1 MLALVDLDLGDPA
14 KAAREAADVETELR
28 AVLPPRHAG
37 LVDALATH
45 AAILNRRGAFD
56 AARAKLDEALSIAR
70 ESVGEDSIITANL
83 ENTLAES
90 LLGLGRFRES
100 VAHSETAYAIQRRV
114 RADPVAGAVA
124 GADLGVAFATIG
136 DYARAQALLGDAIA
150 ALSIA
155 RPADDP
161 ELLRARSNLARVQ
174 SLAGDHDAALAALD
188 DVLARTRAARGEK
201 SERYGFEMMRRAAA
215 EVRAAHYDEAEAWIA
230 RVEPLFV
237 AMLPPQHPWRA
248 DLHNQRGR
256 IALGRDDANTA
267 EREFAA
273 ALATL
278 GAQPGLAYD
287 MRIIAGVGHA
297 EALERLGRAD
307 DARVEMENL
316 RPSIE
321 AELLPAAAERVRFDR
336 IAERLASA
344 R

>member
-1 MLALVDLDLGDPA
+1 
-14 KAAREAADVETELR
+14 
-28 AVLPPRHAG
+28 
-37 LVDALATH
+37 
-45 AAILNRRGAFD
+45 
-56 AARAKLDEALSIAR
+56 
-70 ESVGEDSIITANL
+70 
-83 ENTLAES
+83 
-90 LLGLGRFRES
+90 
-100 VAHSETAYAIQRRV
+100 
-114 RADPVAGAVA
+114 
-124 GADLGVAFATIG
+124 
-136 DYARAQALLGDAIA
+136 
-150 ALSIA
+150 
-155 RPADDP
+155 
-161 ELLRARSNLARVQ
+161 
-174 SLAGDHDAALAALD
+174 
-188 DVLARTRAARGEK
+188 AARGEK

-237 AMLPPQHPWRA
+237 AILPPQHPWRA

-256 IALGRDDANTA
+256 IALGRDDAGTA

-307 DARVEMENL
+307 DARIEMERL

-321 AELLPAAAERVRFDR
+321 AELLPAAAERVRFER
-336 IAERLASA
+336 IAELLASA